1 MNDKHNVLPLALVGT
16 GVVIFSIGDVI
27 FKILTSLG
35 IFWWDFLVFGVPFE
49 VLVILLITVISN
61 NFDKQ
66 KCYNELMPRRLFFPI
81 LRGFL
86 GIIAIAAIFMSFKN
100 LPLSLTTMLIQTAPI
115 WMLIIAF
122 FSYQEKPN
130 IITLISVL
138 LGMIGI
144 ILIVNP
150 SYEGINKFLIF
161 PIIVAIVNALMNY
174 IITKR
179 SDDAKPL
186 SYALILFIVNGFIGL
201 IIWAYFGMK
210 VPSIYQISLI
220 ALCGILGSVA
230 FIFVTYGYSMAKGH
244 FARTGVMG
252 YIQLPSSI
260 ILGILIFNESPT
272 PFAYFGSCLI
282 VLAGIMVINNG
293 KLK

>member
-1 MNDKHNVLPLALVGT
+1 
-16 GVVIFSIGDVI
+16 
-27 FKILTSLG
+27 
-35 IFWWDFLVFGVPFE
+35 
-49 VLVILLITVISN
+49 
-61 NFDKQ
+61 
-66 KCYNELMPRRLFFPI
+66 
-81 LRGFL
+81 
-86 GIIAIAAIFMSFKN
+86 
-100 LPLSLTTMLIQTAPI
+100 MLN
-115 WMLIIAF
+115 
-122 FSYQEKPN
+122 S
-130 IITLISVL
+130 
-138 LGMIGI
+138 
-144 ILIVNP
+144 
-150 SYEGINKFLIF
+150 
-161 PIIVAIVNALMNY
+161 
-174 IITKR
+174 
-179 SDDAKPL
+179 
-186 SYALILFIVNGFIGL
+186 LFIVNGLIGL